1 MDLFYLGYLRKSI
14 AEYISSRVHSPVEQ
28 IILIM
33 TIAFTIPFSFANYF
47 IHNKTSRLIYSLVV
61 GFIFQYSIY
70 GINIWHTLFSTITSY
85 LFVYFLEE
93 KFLLFIY

>member
-1 MDLFYLGYLRKSI
+1 MDLFYLGYLRKTI
-14 AEYISSRVHSPVEQ
+14 ADYISSKVDSPAEQ

-33 TIAFTIPFSFANYF
+33 TIASAIPFSFVNYF

-70 GINIWHTLFSTITSY
+70 TVKHSL
-85 LFVYFLEE
+85 
-93 KFLLFIY
+93 